1 MSGQLNKI
9 LIFNYPLHALEVCN
23 GNFQTPCILYCDT
36 LQSAGILIQ
45 GTTAGYVKIWLMK
58 NYMLPW
64 QVKVVMPIYRL
75 QFPFMWKDR
84 IEGRAKRVVRE
95 QPLPILLSSYRA
107 HLKAITS
114 IEYIPSCKIVV
125 R

>member
-1 MSGQLNKI
+1 MI
-9 LIFNYPLHALEVCN
+9 P
-23 GNFQTPCILYCDT
+23 
-36 LQSAGILIQ
+36 

-58 NYMLPW
+58 NYMHPR
-64 QVKVVMPIYRL
+64 QGKVVMPIYRL

-95 QPLPILLSSYRA
+95 QPLPILLSSYKA
-107 HLKAITS
+107 HLRAITS
-114 IEYIPSCKIVV
+114 IEYIQSCKIVI